1 MKEKKIVNQEL
12 DTQPKYLSKMKKEE
26 FIQKKKTK
34 GINLQQTYSTKN
46 VKGISQIEGI

>member
-1 MKEKKIVNQEL
+1 MLFEKTIDL
-12 DTQPKYLSKMKKEE
+12 
-26 FIQKKKTK
+26 KKKTK